1 MKRAI
6 FTFYNFSIDE
16 EIVRLQSEVI
26 KKFNKTAD
34 FLPLCSQTHGEE
46 VIHPQGVEYGFNE
59 LFNKGYDTVMLL
71 DVDCIP
77 LNQYA
82 LQYTFD
88 QAENGK
94 LVGNAQIGAHLENP
108 EHMYAAPSTFCL
120 SRQMF
125 EEFDRLTFMP
135 DHRNADTF
143 GFYTLEA
150 EKRGK
155 EVEFYM
161 PTHFQRRPRNAVWD
175 LGQGRGEY
183 GIGTTYS
190 NHLGV
195 NMFYHLFETRLNIY
209 NSLFYDKCDELLK

>member
-6 FTFYNFSIDE
+6 FTFYNLSIDKE
-16 EIVRLQSEVI
+16 VVRLHHEVI
-26 KKFNKTAD
+26 QKFNKTAD

-46 VIHPQGVEYGFNE
+46 VIHPDGVEYGFHQ
-59 LFNKGYDTVMLL
+59 LFQEYDTVLLL

-82 LQYTFD
+82 LEYTFE
-88 QAENGK
+88 QAESGK
-94 LVGNAQIGAHLENP
+94 LIGNAQIGAHLQNP
-108 EHMYAAPSTFCL
+108 EHLYVAPSAFCL
-120 SRQMF
+120 TRKMF
-125 EEFDRLTFMP
+125 DDFGRLTFRP
-135 DHRNADTF
+135 DHVHADTC

-150 EKRGK
+150 EKRGV

-161 PTHFQRRPRNAVWD
+161 PTHFQRRPRNTVWD
-175 LGQGRGEY
+175 LGQGRGEF

-195 NMFYHLFETRLNIY
+195 NMFYHLFESRLNVY
-209 NSLFYDKCDELLK
+209 NCLFYDKCEELLK

>member
-6 FTFYNFSIDE
+6 FTFYNLSIDKE
-16 EIVRLQSEVI
+16 VIRLQHEVI
-26 KKFNKTAD
+26 QKLNKTAD

-46 VIHPQGVEYGFNE
+46 VIHPDGVEYGFHQ
-59 LFNKGYDTVMLL
+59 LFQEYDTVLLL

-82 LQYTFD
+82 LEYTFE
-88 QAENGK
+88 QAESGK
-94 LVGNAQIGAHLENP
+94 LIGNAQIGAHLQNP
-108 EHMYAAPSTFCL
+108 EHLYVAPSAFCL
-120 SRQMF
+120 TRKMF
-125 EEFDRLTFMP
+125 EDFGRLTFKP
-135 DHRNADTF
+135 DHYHADTC

-150 EKRGK
+150 EKRGV

-161 PTHFQRRPRNAVWD
+161 PTHFQRPPRNAVWD
-175 LGQGRGEY
+175 LGQGRGQY

-195 NMFYHLFETRLNIY
+195 NMFYHLFESRLNVY
-209 NSLFYDKCDELLK
+209 NCLFYDKCEELLK